1 MSGNVAR
8 GCHAILD
15 ELQVPVL
22 DIMALGDFP
31 AVRGDAPIRLVQI
44 KSASLPMSR
53 QRVIPDA
60 NHYFTNRGDALVEVI
75 ADWLDDNWPAE

>member
-1 MSGNVAR
+1 
-8 GCHAILD
+8 
-15 ELQVPVL
+15 
-22 DIMALGDFP
+22 
-31 AVRGDAPIRLVQI
+31 VQI